1 MGRKKTEADR
11 QKEADAVQAVL
22 DREQERLDETI
33 LVCSIRDDSV
43 LSKTT
48 ERSIMRGTPDYW
60 YKVAAIRPIH
70 PDFEKLRVYP
80 MLQCTGILKNGN
92 HCKFKNI
99 YQTSIDH
106 HMRYTHL
113 HERRNNTDNQ

>member
-1 MGRKKTEADR
+1 MRRKKTELDR
-11 QKEADAVQAVL
+11 QREAKTVQAGL

-33 LVCSIRDDSV
+33 IVCSIRDDKE

-60 YKVAAIRPIH
+60 YKVAAIRPIN
-70 PDFEKLRVYP
+70 PEFEKLRAYP
-80 MLQCTGILKNGN
+80 MLQCTGILANGH

-99 YQTSIDH
+99 YQASIDH

-113 HERRNNTDNQ
+113 HERR